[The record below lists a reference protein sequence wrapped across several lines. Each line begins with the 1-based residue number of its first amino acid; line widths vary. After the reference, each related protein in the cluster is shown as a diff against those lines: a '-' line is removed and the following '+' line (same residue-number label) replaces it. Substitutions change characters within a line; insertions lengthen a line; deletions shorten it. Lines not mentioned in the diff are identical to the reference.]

1 MSFVLEV
8 ALSLVARAT
17 ISLSAVGGA
26 LMNSSYGRSERAGM
40 HIVLGAGGS
49 QVLVPLAPG
58 LVTWVGVSEHRRL
71 AMDDIVRFQPGIG
84 TVALVGER
92 ELELSTTSV
101 VEVGLCAAGQCVVVV
116 PGA

>member
-1 MSFVLEV
+1 
-8 ALSLVARAT
+8 
-17 ISLSAVGGA
+17 
-26 LMNSSYGRSERAGM
+26 M

-84 TVALVGER
+84 TVALDGER

-101 VEVGLCAAGQCVVVV
+101 VEVRLCADGPCVVDV
-116 PGA
+116 PAALEAAAHAGRLHREQVD